1 MQDSVVAGER
11 QSQQGQEQGHVP
23 QGQSHGIGQDPFIG
37 ERRCMQPTGN
47 INERQCLGYTG
58 GVASTVSLEA
68 CAPERVKGCC
78 VAVAPLL
85 ADEQADELA
94 ALFRALA
101 DPTRVQ
107 MLHLLK
113 AATEP
118 ICVCDFTAAFDLG
131 QPTVSHHLAKL
142 KEAGLVTRF
151 KRGVWSFYSLRRD
164 LAEATRATLAL
175 IP

>member
-1 MQDSVVAGER
+1 
-11 QSQQGQEQGHVP
+11 
-23 QGQSHGIGQDPFIG
+23 
-37 ERRCMQPTGN
+37 
-47 INERQCLGYTG
+47 
-58 GVASTVSLEA
+58 VASLAPIDTN
-68 CAPERVKGCC
+68 CAPPRLKGCC

-85 ADEQADELA
+85 VDDQAEQLA

-113 AATEP
+113 AAAEP

-142 KEAGLVTRF
+142 KQAGLVSSV
-151 KRGVWSFYSLRRD
+151 KRGVWSFYQLRRD
-164 LAEATRATLAL
+164 LSPAARAALAL